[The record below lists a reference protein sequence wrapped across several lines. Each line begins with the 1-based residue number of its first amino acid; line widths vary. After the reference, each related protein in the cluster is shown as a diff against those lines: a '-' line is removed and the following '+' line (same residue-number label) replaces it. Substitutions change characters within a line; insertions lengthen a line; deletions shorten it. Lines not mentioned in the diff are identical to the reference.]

1 MNFSA
6 KDLLEAIGPNATLIF
21 AAWIFLSFLQ
31 QRYLD
36 AYEHYRQLIEEY
48 RKHGA
53 HDRRRHSLAD
63 QILQYKRRCELM
75 RLSTNIGVV
84 SAILLIA
91 GLIAAGLEV
100 IAGAAFLKYV
110 TAVCALVGL
119 AAVIAAAVIV
129 LMENTRLQGAIESD
143 VSDIEDLRG
152 RAGVASDGSPR
163 QPTDPR
169 EATEA
174 RG

>member
-1 MNFSA
+1 VSFSA

-36 AYEHYRQLIEEY
+36 AYEHYRQLIEE
-48 RKHGA
+48 
-53 HDRRRHSLAD
+53 
-63 QILQYKRRCELM
+63 RRCELM
-75 RLSTNIGVV
+75 RLSTNIGVA

-100 IAGAAFLKYV
+100 ITGAAFLKYV

-119 AAVIAAAVIV
+119 AAVIAAAIV

-163 QPTDPR
+163 QPTEAPR
-169 EATEA
+169 SAS
-174 RG
+174 R